1 MKLYIEDSTK
11 FNLAN
16 YNGGRFSCDYIGP
29 SRAWAHYVGIEDR
42 EIGEYLLYA
51 RTIGGHMIWPV
62 HRIPTINTA
71 RAGGGSLFDR
81 IDLTLYEIQRFYLGD
96 VDKLC
101 RSPISEYVLK
111 DMVEK
116 RGLTDAF
123 EIASAATS
131 TEEIWNGKGNPIY
144 PPAQAELRRHGIG
157 ETAYTNFSGKRARQV
172 TKQDYLYYDYLL
184 CADSNNIRN
193 TLRITGPDK
202 EGKVKLLLDFTDRPG
217 RSIADPWYT
226 GNFEET
232 YRDVYEGCT
241 ALLEALEK

>member
-1 MKLYIEDSTK
+1 MIVHHFTTPITTPFARKSTQIYGDLRRLWEK
-11 FNLAN
+11 AKIKE
-16 YNGGRFSCDYIGP
+16 SAKKPEIT
-29 SRAWAHYVGIEDR
+29 GICR
-42 EIGEYLLYA
+42 LIKGYK
-51 RTIGGHMIWPV
+51 IMIKV
-62 HRIPTINTA
+62 
-71 RAGGGSLFDR
+71 LFVCHGN
-81 IDLTLYEIQRFYLGD
+81 I
-96 VDKLC
+96 C

-111 DMVEK
+111 NMVEK

-172 TKQDYLYYDYLL
+172 TKQDYQYYDYLL

-226 GNFEET
+226 GDFKET
-232 YRDVYEGCT
+232 YRDVY
-241 ALLEALEK
+241 

>member
-1 MKLYIEDSTK
+1 MIKILFILPRQYMSVTDFRICFK
-11 FNLAN
+11 GH
-16 YNGGRFSCDYIGP
+16 GGETRF
-29 SRAWAHYVGIEDR
+29 
-42 EIGEYLLYA
+42 
-51 RTIGGHMIWPV
+51 
-62 HRIPTINTA
+62 
-71 RAGGGSLFDR
+71 
-81 IDLTLYEIQRFYLGD
+81 
-96 VDKLC
+96 
-101 RSPISEYVLK
+101 
-111 DMVEK
+111 
-116 RGLTDAF
+116 TDAF

-172 TKQDYLYYDYLL
+172 TKQDYQYYDYLL

-226 GNFEET
+226 GDLRRHT
-232 YRDVYEGCT
+232 GMSMKA
-241 ALLEALEK
+241 ALHCWRL

>member
-1 MKLYIEDSTK
+1 MLKFAIICLYDTLTKDMKTSQETPQ
-11 FNLAN
+11 N
-16 YNGGRFSCDYIGP
+16 
-29 SRAWAHYVGIEDR
+29 WAFHGILR
-42 EIGEYLLYA
+42 RLKS
-51 RTIGGHMIWPV
+51 MIKV
-62 HRIPTINTA
+62 
-71 RAGGGSLFDR
+71 LF
-81 IDLTLYEIQRFYLGD
+81 ICHGNI
-96 VDKLC
+96 C

-172 TKQDYLYYDYLL
+172 TKQDYQYYDYLL

-226 GNFEET
+226 GDFEET

-241 ALLEALEK
+241 ALLEFLEK

>member
-1 MKLYIEDSTK
+1 MLKFAIICLYDTLTKDMKISQETPQ
-11 FNLAN
+11 N
-16 YNGGRFSCDYIGP
+16 
-29 SRAWAHYVGIEDR
+29 WAFHGILR
-42 EIGEYLLYA
+42 RLKS
-51 RTIGGHMIWPV
+51 MIKV
-62 HRIPTINTA
+62 
-71 RAGGGSLFDR
+71 LF
-81 IDLTLYEIQRFYLGD
+81 ICHGNI
-96 VDKLC
+96 C

-157 ETAYTNFSGKRARQV
+157 ETAYTNFSGKRARQM
-172 TKQDYLYYDYLL
+172 TKQDYQYYDYLL

-226 GNFEET
+226 GDFEET